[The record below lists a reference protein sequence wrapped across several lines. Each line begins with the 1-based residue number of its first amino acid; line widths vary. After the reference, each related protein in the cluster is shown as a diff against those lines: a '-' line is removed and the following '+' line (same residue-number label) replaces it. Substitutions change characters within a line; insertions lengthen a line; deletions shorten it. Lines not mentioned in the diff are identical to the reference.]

1 MFNTLMSIGSLG
13 SRHDAYRDQVKRYK
27 SSMAM
32 YGKAEQQQNL
42 GLNRAEKGMQ
52 GVISGLNKGFGMA
65 RADLSQYGNAAR
77 RGVLSNQKQG
87 MGELTQ
93 RLQSSGLANST
104 VLANAQAGMA
114 SRTSRELADIDE
126 RLGAIFSSLRTS
138 QAGAVA
144 DARTNLSNFQ
154 AQKAGTQFAGRKGYI
169 DIYMG
174 GAPQKPD
181 PFAAIQSGFN
191 ADFANV
197 MALIGGLGGAA
208 AGGGMGGLG
217 GMGAAM
223 RR

>member
-1 MFNTLMSIGSLG
+1 MDPFTLMGGMAGIGQGLSALGSLG
-13 SRHDAYRDQVKRYK
+13 SRHDAYREQVKRWK
-27 SSMAM
+27 SSMAL
-32 YGKAEQQQNL
+32 YGKAEQQQRL

-87 MGELTQ
+87 MGALTQ
-93 RLQSSGLANST
+93 QLQSAGLANST

-126 RLGAIFSSLRTS
+126 RLGAMFANLRTS

-144 DARTNLSNFQ
+144 GAQTNLSNFQ
-154 AQKAGTQFAGRKGYI
+154 AQKAGTEFAGRRGYI

-174 GAPQKPD
+174 SAPQKPD
-181 PFAAIQSGFN
+181 PWAAIGTAF
-191 ADFANV
+191 
-197 MALIGGLGGAA
+197 GGLSS
-208 AGGGMGGLG
+208 GLG
-217 GMGAAM
+217 KL
-223 RR
+223 

>member
-1 MFNTLMSIGSLG
+1 MFNTLMSLGSLG
-13 SRHDAYRDQVKRYK
+13 SRHDAYRDQVKRWK
-27 SSMAM
+27 SSMAL
-32 YGKAEQQQNL
+32 YGRAEQQQRL

-52 GVISGLNKGFGMA
+52 DVVSGLNKGFGMA

-87 MGELTQ
+87 MGALTQ
-93 RLQSSGLANST
+93 RLQSAGLANST

-126 RLGAIFSSLRTS
+126 RLGAMFAGLRTS

-154 AQKAGTQFAGRKGYI
+154 AQKAGTEFAGRRGYI

-191 ADFANV
+191 ADIANII
-197 MALIGGLGGAA
+197 ALLGGMSGAGGLGGK
-208 AGGGMGGLG
+208 G
-217 GMGAAM
+217 
-223 RR
+223 